1 MGIYMLKKIIILILV
16 FFLGVF
22 STSIYANLHKEMPL
36 NTVQIT
42 EQVVKTP
49 SDRIKENQI
58 EVYSNRVVLDI
69 KDPEWAMFTATGSM
83 EPVLNEN
90 SHAIEVVPKS
100 EDEIQVGDIVAYK
113 SQYAEGTI
121 IHRVVYKGNDEDG
134 TYFVLKGDNN
144 PTSDPGRVRFSQIK
158 RVVVAIIY

>member
-1 MGIYMLKKIIILILV
+1 MLKKIIILILV